1 MKITYD
7 EKVCIHSG
15 NCIKNLPSVFQVRD
29 SKLFIVEDGASEEEI
44 SKVVRACPS
53 KALNIVNI
61 VGYDPI

>member
-15 NCIKNLPSVFQVRD
+15 KCVKSLPSVFQVRD
-29 SKLFIVEDGASEEEI
+29 SEFVITQDGASEEEI
-44 SKVVRACPS
+44 RKTVNECPS

-61 VGYDPI
+61 SNPDPI

>member
-15 NCIKNLPSVFQVRD
+15 NCVKSLPSVFQVRD
-29 SKLFIVEDGASEEEI
+29 SKFVIVQDGASEDEI

-53 KALNIVNI
+53 KALNIVTNKSLDSI
-61 VGYDPI
+61 